1 MKKIRLTIED
11 DIFFQNA
18 SQENY
23 ILNLT
28 NDIIRSSPEYSV
40 KEKNNIY
47 NKVKYG
53 VSRCEYYG
61 ILRDD
66 LVSKYIGIMFSSA
79 GTFFDENPIYLHQTK
94 ILTDNKVN
102 NEEKIEKLY
111 EYFSELSKK
120 ITNSESKYIYFSLN
134 YLVSEIFTDSKN
146 DVDKYIELNL
156 IDKYLLVDYSKLK
169 ELKEQTKKDIEKYG
183 MSEKYIYDQFYLIS
197 FILGYRWYLDPRYPS
212 IEGYLTS
219 KNLLNEKIDLIKK
232 FINNKAID
240 KKKFIDNVHPQYLY
254 RGDNV

>member
-28 NDIIRSSPEYSV
+28 NDIINSSPEYSI

-66 LVSKYIGIMFSSA
+66 LVYKYIGIMFSSA
-79 GTFFDENPIYLHQTK
+79 GTFFDENPIYLHKTK
-94 ILTDNKVN
+94 VLTDNKIN
-102 NEEKIEKLY
+102 KEEEIEKIY

-120 ITNSESKYIYFSLN
+120 ITNNESKYIYFSLN
-134 YLVSEIFTDSKN
+134 YLISEIFIDN
-146 DVDKYIELNL
+146 NIDVDKYIKLNL
-156 IDKYLLVDYSKLK
+156 IDKYLLVDYSKLN
-169 ELKEQTKKDIEKYG
+169 ELKEKTKKDIKKYG
-183 MSEKYIYDQFYLIS
+183 ISEKYIYDQFYLIS
-197 FILGYRWYLDPRYPS
+197 FILGYRWYLDPRYPN
-212 IEGYLTS
+212 IEEYLTS
-219 KNLLNEKIDLIKK
+219 KNLLNEKINLIEK
-232 FINNKAID
+232 FINNKAIE
-240 KKKFIDNVHPQYLY
+240 KKKFIENVHPKYLY